1 MLPNSVVPA
10 FMVIP
15 AGSVVGGQPARI
27 LGEVGEGW
35 GISPGAAAG
44 GGGTGDWVEG
54 GDLRELV
61 RSIR

>member
-1 MLPNSVVPA
+1 
-10 FMVIP
+10 MVIP